1 MFLTW
6 VKTGMDLSFFVPCQC
21 RGNHTNQFVDR
32 QRGET
37 ISWEYLSFPKVIQTA
52 ALSKNHTRQNK
63 RCHVYEFLTGLRL
76 LLTGLNFDQ
85 NLRRRGCNFFDKT
98 LFRAY
103 GGSTPNLH

>member
-1 MFLTW
+1 
-6 VKTGMDLSFFVPCQC
+6 
-21 RGNHTNQFVDR
+21 
-32 QRGET
+32 
-37 ISWEYLSFPKVIQTA
+37 VIQTA
-52 ALSKNHTRQNK
+52 ALSKNPTRQNK

-85 NLRRRGCNFFDKT
+85 NLRRRGCNFFYKT